1 MHLHLKK
8 VFSAI
13 VLLCLFL
20 TFTLGVAQEGAQE
33 RSVIETIDAFLDRA
47 EQAREA
53 FENSKSSGEE
63 SAARDAR
70 SELGRAER
78 ELDEA
83 RVRILAREG
92 RVTTDRIWS
101 MRFAGR
107 GWGDI
112 AKELKIHPGVLGRGH
127 GKGSGNE
134 QGKGKGKGRG
144 QGRGE

>member
-1 MHLHLKK
+1 
-8 VFSAI
+8 
-13 VLLCLFL
+13 LL
-20 TFTLGVAQEGAQE
+20 QERAEE
-33 RSVIETIDAFLDRA
+33 RSVVEAIDAFLDRA

-53 FENSKSSGEE
+53 FEKAKNSGDE
-63 SAARDAR
+63 SAARAAS

-112 AKELKIHPGVLGRGH
+112 AKELKVHPGVLGRGH
-127 GKGSGNE
+127 GKGAGNE
-134 QGKGKGKGRG
+134 QGKGKGRG